1 MSIPPNIFREY
12 DIRGVAET
20 ELSSPRVEALG
31 RAIGTF
37 LKEKGCVKIAL
48 GKDCRTSSDRIAK
61 HLTQGLLATGSDV
74 IDVGWVPTPV
84 LYFSVVNL
92 GLHGGIM
99 ITGSHNPPQYNGIKI
114 CIGAQTLYGEQIQEI
129 KKILLVDH
137 FASGQGTKTNLDI
150 REKYIE
156 HVVRDIR
163 KPMSLK
169 VVVDSGNG
177 MAGPIAPE
185 IFRRLGCKVFSL
197 YETPDGN
204 FPNHHPDPTVLDNL
218 VSLRNKVLE
227 TSAIVGIGFDGDAD
241 RIGVIDRS
249 GTMIYGDEL
258 LILYSRQVLEK
269 HPGAKIISEVKA
281 SNRLFN
287 DIRKHGGTP
296 ILWKTGHSLIK
307 AKMKE
312 VGALLAG
319 EMSGHMF
326 FADRYYG
333 FDDAIYAGAR
343 LFEIIATCGKSPCEL
358 LADVPQSCTTP
369 EIRADCPDETKFQVI
384 SNTRDALKKRGY
396 RINDIDGVRVE
407 FDDGWGLVRASN
419 TQPVLVYRFEAAT
432 RARLNEIRSLIEK
445 TVAGFL

>member
-1 MSIPPNIFREY
+1 MNITPNIFREY

-20 ELSSPRVEALG
+20 ELASPFVEAMG

-61 HLTQGLLATGSDV
+61 HLTQGLLRAGSNI
-74 IDVGWVPTPV
+74 IDVGSVPTPM
-84 LYFSVVNL
+84 LYFSIVDQKI
-92 GLHGGIM
+92 HGGIM
-99 ITGSHNPPQYNGIKI
+99 VTGSHNPPQYNGLKI

-129 KKILLVDH
+129 KKIMLGDH
-137 FASGQGTKTNLDI
+137 FTSGQGTKTSLDI

-156 HVVRDIR
+156 HIVRNIQ
-163 KPMSLK
+163 KPLPLK
-169 VVVDSGNG
+169 VVVDCGNG

-185 IFRRLGCKVFSL
+185 IFRQLGCEVFSL

-204 FPNHHPDPTVLDNL
+204 FPNHHPDPTIVNNL

-227 TSAIVGIGFDGDAD
+227 TGAIVGIGFDGDAD

-249 GTMIYGDEL
+249 GTMIYGDDL

-281 SNRLFN
+281 SHRLFN

-343 LFEIIATCGKSPCEL
+343 LLEIIATFGKSPCEL
-358 LADVPQSCTTP
+358 LADVPSSYTTP
-369 EIRADCPDETKFQVI
+369 EIRADCPDETKFQVV
-384 SNTRDALKKRGY
+384 SNTRDALKKKGY
-396 RINDIDGVRVE
+396 KINDIDGVRVE

-419 TQPVLVYRFEAAT
+419 TQPALVYRFEAT
-432 RARLNEIRSLIEK
+432 TQTRLNEIRSLIEK
-445 TVAGFL
+445 MVAGFL